1 MKHTPAK
8 LERDII
14 KALSCKRFV
23 AAAGKIMQHSLMRAT
38 VYKAIGMDSRRQ
50 LKRITAATSSSMI
63 MQSDPA
69 AIRAFSWDELF
80 TNMQSHSKHIC
91 EFLLL
96 MLPRQKRERAKS
108 MVSLIV
114 AMLAKMTNQ
123 KAGLVQSVISLLL
136 FAGHASSQ
144 VSVSSTLNAFVY
156 ILLHAWILPSLLHCI
171 H

>member
-23 AAAGKIMQHSLMRAT
+23 AAAAKIMQHSFMRAT
-38 VYKAIGMDSRRQ
+38 VYKAIGMDIRRQ
-50 LKRITAATSSSMI
+50 LKRLTATTSSSMI
-63 MQSDPA
+63 KQSDA
-69 AIRAFSWDELF
+69 TAIRTFSWDVLF
-80 TNMQSHSKHIC
+80 TDLQSHSKHLC
-91 EFLLL
+91 DFLLL
-96 MLPRQKRERAKS
+96 MVPGKKRESAKS

-123 KAGLVQSVISLLL
+123 KAALVQSVISLIL

-144 VSVSSTLNAFVY
+144 VSLR
-156 ILLHAWILPSLLHCI
+156 C
-171 H
+171 